1 MIELFP
7 AAKQQQVRSI
17 LAGVLRGVISQRLL
31 PAVGGGRVPAVEVMV
46 TNARI
51 ADLIRENRADEV
63 EDAIAA
69 GEFYEMQTF
78 MQHLI
83 DLVLEGRV
91 DEEIAANAATNR
103 HDFLVALDAAKKNKV
118 ADEREQAEAEAAE
131 QAAENGDMPAVQ
143 PLGVSLR

>member
-17 LAGVLRGVISQRLL
+17 MAGVLKGVVSQRLL
-31 PAVGGGRVPAVEVMV
+31 PAARGGRVPAVEVMV
-46 TNARI
+46 VNARI

-78 MQHLI
+78 QQHLI
-83 DLVLEGRV
+83 DLTLTGRV
-91 DEEIAANAATNR
+91 EEEIAANAATNR
-103 HDFLVALDAAKKNKV
+103 HDFLVALDAAKKEKV
-118 ADEREQAEAEAAE
+118 ADEKAAAEAEASK
-131 QAAENGDMPAVQ
+131 NGSGSGIQ
-143 PLGVSLR
+143 PLGSSLR